1 MLIVGGPI
9 SRSYRVGESPLF
21 AGAYPGSG
29 EEADA
34 EADVEAICAAGVDLL
49 FDLTEFG
56 ELEPYAHLLP
66 PGVEHRRFPIPDFTA
81 PRPGYAAQILDELT
95 SSLAAGKTIYVHCWG
110 GRGRTGTLAGCWLVR
125 NGLSGPDALDAI
137 ARRRQG
143 LPDGDLPSPETA
155 EQRDL
160 VLRWE
165 PGT

>member
-1 MLIVGGPI
+1 MTARGPI
-9 SRSYRVGESPLF
+9 PRSYRAGEWPLY

-29 EEADA
+29 DEA
-34 EADVEAICAAGVDLL
+34 EAEVEVAALCAAGVDLC

-66 PGVEHRRFPIPDFTA
+66 AGVEHRRFPIPDFTV
-81 PRPGYAAQILDELT
+81 PRPTYAAQILDELA
-95 SSLAAGKTIYVHCWG
+95 SSLAAGRTVYLHCFG
-110 GRGRTGTLAGCWLVR
+110 GRGRTGTLVGCWLVR
-125 NGLSGPDALDAI
+125 QGLPGRDALDTI
-137 ARRRQG
+137 ARLRQG
-143 LPDGDLPSPETA
+143 LPDGDVPSPETE